1 MISNNDLKASEEIF
15 LGSVIKQF
23 QLRNYAKTFIQREF
37 FTNIWYIGG
46 CTEASYKM
54 AEFFD
59 TPEKI

>member
-1 MISNNDLKASEEIF
+1 MISNNDLKASEEIL

-23 QLRNYAKTFIQREF
+23 NWEITRNKTFIQREF
-37 FTNIWYIGG
+37 FTNIWYVGG

-54 AEFFD
+54 EFFD